1 MKHAKKNMGEKWD
14 RLTAVA
20 EGGITGLKT
29 NGKRI
34 NPFIGNE
41 PFTINGVP
49 AWKPG
54 NEPSWIPED
63 ERFERIKE
71 VDSEKKL

>member
-1 MKHAKKNMGEKWD
+1 MKYAKKNMEDKWD

-34 NPFIGNE
+34 NPFIGKE

-49 AWKPG
+49 AWSG
-54 NEPSWIPED
+54 DEPSWIPEQ
-63 ERFERIKE
+63 ERFKRIRE
-71 VDSEKKL
+71 VDSAKKI